1 MLSSSRLRKRT
12 KLIGKIPLNMYYFI
26 LGFAL
31 VMFWRGAWRIM
42 DHYFFPG
49 LPLLSHLIPLLF
61 ALSFFLWNNGKLDEL
76 VGH

>member
-1 MLSSSRLRKRT
+1 MIK
-12 KLIGKIPLNMYYFI
+12 KIPLNLYYFI

-31 VMFWRGAWRIM
+31 VMFWRSSWRLM
-42 DHYFFPG
+42 DHYFFPDM
-49 LPLLSHLIPLLF
+49 PFLSHIIPLCF

>member
-1 MLSSSRLRKRT
+1 MIKNRKKT
-12 KLIGKIPLNMYYFI
+12 IKKIPVNVYLFL

-31 VMFWRGAWRIM
+31 VMFWRGSWRLM
-42 DHYFFPG
+42 DHYFFPD
-49 LPLLSHLIPLLF
+49 LPLLSHLVPLLF

>member
-1 MLSSSRLRKRT
+1 MFPSATLRRRKRMI
-12 KLIGKIPLNMYYFI
+12 KKIPLNLYYFL

-31 VMFWRGAWRIM
+31 VMFWRSAWRLM
-42 DHYFFPG
+42 DHYFFPD
-49 LPLLSHLIPLLF
+49 LPVISHVVPLLF